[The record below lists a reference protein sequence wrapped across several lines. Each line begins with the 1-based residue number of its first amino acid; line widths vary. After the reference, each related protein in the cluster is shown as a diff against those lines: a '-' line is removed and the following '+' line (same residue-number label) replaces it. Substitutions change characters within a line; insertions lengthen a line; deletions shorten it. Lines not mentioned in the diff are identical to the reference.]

1 MFRDRRRPERRD
13 GDRDQRG
20 RVVVFV
26 AVGSRAQIS
35 HRLLLRLVLLGRRV
49 SFSHDDDSMC
59 KVLVV
64 FTDNYCEEKKSF
76 FTHSK
81 VVFFLVEKLKAK
93 LKAIFCVCFFLR
105 ACCVRVFFLCFFWL
119 NNTKDRPT
127 SL

>member
-35 HRLLLRLVLLGRRV
+35 HRLLLRLVLGRRV

-64 FTDNYCEEKKSF
+64 FTDNYCEEKK
-76 FTHSK
+76 
-81 VVFFLVEKLKAK
+81 VFFHSLKSSLFFGRK
-93 LKAIFCVCFFLR
+93 TEGKTEGDFFLCFFLR
-105 ACCVRVFFLCFFWL
+105 ACCVRVFFVCFFWI

>member
-64 FTDNYCEEKKSF
+64 FDNYYCEEK
-76 FTHSK
+76 
-81 VVFFLVEKLKAK
+81 VFFHSLKSS
-93 LKAIFCVCFFLR
+93 LFFGR
-105 ACCVRVFFLCFFWL
+105 KTEGDFFVCFFWL

>member
-59 KVLVV
+59 NVKFWSSSLIIIVRK
-64 FTDNYCEEKKSF
+64 KKSF

-81 VVFFLVEKLKAK
+81 IVFFLVEKLKAK
-93 LKAIFCVCFFLR
+93 LKAIFCVFFSSCVLCACFFL
-105 ACCVRVFFLCFFWL
+105 FFLA
-119 NNTKDRPT
+119 
-127 SL
+127 

>member
-64 FTDNYCEEKKSF
+64 FTDNYCEEKKVF
-76 FTHSK
+76 FHSLK
-81 VVFFLVEKLKAK
+81 SSLFFGRKTEGKTEGDFLRVFFFVRVVCVFFFVFFLA
-93 LKAIFCVCFFLR
+93 
-105 ACCVRVFFLCFFWL
+105 
-119 NNTKDRPT
+119 
-127 SL
+127 